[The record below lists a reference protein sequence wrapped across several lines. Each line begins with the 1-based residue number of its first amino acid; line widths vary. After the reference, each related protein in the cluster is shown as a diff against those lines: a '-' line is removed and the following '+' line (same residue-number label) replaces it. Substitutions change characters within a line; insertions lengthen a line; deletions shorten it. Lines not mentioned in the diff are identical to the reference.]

1 MGTPFQATLKDSLNT
16 SMWRHYGK
24 FYRGSYGRLLL
35 TFALSIV
42 QFLLLF
48 PIIYLVRY
56 SFDKILPAKDFRL
69 LLWAGA
75 AILILNLANAG
86 ANLWMRYL
94 ALKVIKQAIRD
105 YRDELLNR
113 VFAFS
118 RTYYGEVDAARM
130 HSLIVQDTERVDVM
144 SNALLSQIIPALVIG
159 AGVGVML
166 AYLNWFLFLILLS
179 LGPLLYFIGRAI
191 SKKVRQHTQD
201 FRQSFESFS
210 KGILFVLQSLDLTRI
225 QTAEEFEIARQRK
238 LFDEVRVS
246 SGSMSWFQ
254 AAYGLAQNTLLSV
267 AGVLI
272 LVIGGRAVGLGRMTL
287 GDLLS
292 FYVAMG
298 LMRSYLSPAF
308 YMSPHVTAGSQSL
321 AALYTTL
328 HVEDHPPYSGR
339 RRIQFNGRVQFES
352 VHFQYNA
359 KPVLKNVNLTLAP
372 RESVALIGPN
382 GAGKSTLT
390 YLILGFYRPQTGRV
404 LIDEH
409 PLEELDVTHLRR
421 QIGVVTQQPIIFTG
435 TIWENITYGA
445 PQLSEPQV
453 IESARLA
460 TAHEFIESLPLGY
473 NTRVGENGM
482 ALSGGQRQRI
492 AIARALLR
500 KPNLLILDEPTNHL
514 DLESVERLTRNLKCL
529 EGAPTILIISHDLK
543 IARQAQRIYFL
554 EDGQITSRAG
564 AGMRSL
570 ENGQSVTAL

>member
-1 MGTPFQATLKDSLNT
+1 METPFKATFMDSLNV

-24 FYRGSYGRLLL
+24 FYRGSYGRLFL
-35 TFALSIV
+35 TFVLSII

-56 SFDKILPAKDFRL
+56 AFDRILPAGNFRL
-69 LLWAGA
+69 LLWMGA
-75 AILILNLANAG
+75 AVLVLNLANAG
-86 ANLWMRYL
+86 TNLWMRYL
-94 ALKVIKQAIRD
+94 ALKVIKLAIRD

-144 SNALLSQIIPALVIG
+144 SNALVSQVIPALVIG
-159 AGVGVML
+159 AGVGLVL

-179 LGPLLYFIGRAI
+179 LGPFLYFIGRSI
-191 SKKVRQHTQD
+191 TRKVRKHSQD
-201 FRQSFESFS
+201 YRQSFESFS

-254 AAYGLAQNTLLSV
+254 SAYGLVQNTMLSV

-292 FYVAMG
+292 FYVG
-298 LMRSYLSPAF
+298 LELMRNYMSPAV
-308 YMSPHVTAGSQSL
+308 YMLPHVTAGSQSL
-321 AALYTTL
+321 AALYKAL
-328 HVEDHPPYSGR
+328 HVEDPPPYSGR
-339 RRIQFNGRVQFES
+339 RRIQFKGRVQLES

-359 KPVLKNVNLTLAP
+359 KPVLRNVNLTLEP
-372 RESVALIGPN
+372 EESVALIGPN

-390 YLILGFYRPQTGRV
+390 HLILGFYRPQTGHV
-404 LIDEH
+404 LIDEY

-421 QIGVVTQQPIIFTG
+421 QIGVVTQQPIIFSG

-445 PQLSEPQV
+445 LPMSEALV
-453 IESARLA
+453 IKSAQLA
-460 TAHEFIESLPLGY
+460 TAHEFIELLPEGY
-473 NTRVGENGM
+473 NTLVGENGM

-500 KPNLLILDEPTNHL
+500 KPNLLILDEPTNHM

-529 EGAPTILIISHDLK
+529 EGAPTILIISHDFK
-543 IARQAQRIYFL
+543 IARQAQRIYYL
-554 EDGQITSRAG
+554 EDGQITSKDGLG
-564 AGMRSL
+564 ALPL
-570 ENGQSVTAL
+570 EKGQSV